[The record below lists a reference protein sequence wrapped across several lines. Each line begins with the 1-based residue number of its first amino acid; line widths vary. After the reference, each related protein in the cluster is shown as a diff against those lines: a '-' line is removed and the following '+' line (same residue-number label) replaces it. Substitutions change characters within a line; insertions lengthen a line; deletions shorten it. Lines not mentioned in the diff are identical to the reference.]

1 MKEEIVIIL
10 ISKDEYQ
17 KIRERFPDVHIRR
30 TVKQK
35 SKRGR
40 YYCTE
45 RRDVMNYLMN
55 NIRGASVCY
64 SNTEENIS
72 DRLV

>member
-1 MKEEIVIIL
+1 MKEEIIIIL
-10 ISKDEYQ
+10 INKEEYQ
-17 KIRERFPDVHIRR
+17 KIKERFPDVHIRR

-45 RRDVMNYLMN
+45 RRDVMNYLN
-55 NIRGASVCY
+55 KIRNGGVSVPERGNV
-64 SNTEENIS
+64 SG
-72 DRLV
+72 RLV